1 VFRPA
6 IGSAVAGDIQNSLL
20 QAVQGNKGNK
30 ADGQQQKPDLK
41 DALGG
46 LFNKKKKPQQ

>member
-1 VFRPA
+1 L
-6 IGSAVAGDIQNSLL
+6 GSAVTGNL
-20 QAVQGNKGNK
+20 QDSILGAVQGNKGNN
-30 ADGQQQKPDLK
+30 ANQQGQKPDLK